1 MTGAGGYLG
10 AVLTEHFVAAGHEV
24 RALTRSEAARERV
37 AGLGAR
43 AVPGSLADTG
53 LLRDAAAQADA
64 VVHAAVDYAHP
75 SMREVEEPALAAM
88 LDGAAP
94 GGAFVYTSTG
104 LVYPDSGGAELAEDT
119 PVRAADS
126 PQPYKVL
133 GEEQVL
139 AAPGPAA
146 TVVRAGLVY
155 GRGGSAL
162 PLAMIAGARQRGAA
176 VYVGTGAN
184 LWSVVHVD
192 DLARLYLAAV
202 ERAERGL
209 VVNAAARPHL
219 PMREI
224 AEAVADLTGARAL
237 SLPPEQAHTALGPF
251 AAVLSRSAPMNP
263 SRAET
268 ALGWKPVEPSLPDE
282 LRSGSYTTP

>member
-37 AGLGAR
+37 AGLGALP
-43 AVPGSLADTG
+43 VPGTLADTG
-53 LLRDAAAQADA
+53 LLRDAAARADA
-64 VVHAAVDYAHP
+64 VVHTAVDYTHP

-88 LDGAAP
+88 LGGAAP
-94 GGAFVYTSTG
+94 GAAFVYTSTG
-104 LVYPDSGGAELAEDT
+104 LVYPDSGGAEVDEDT
-119 PVRAADS
+119 PVSAADS

-139 AAPGPAA
+139 AAAGPVA

-162 PLAMIAGARQRGAA
+162 PRAMIAGARERGAA
-176 VYVGTGAN
+176 AYVGTGAN
-184 LWSVVHVD
+184 LWSTVHVD

-202 ERAERGL
+202 EQAERGL
-209 VVNAAARPHL
+209 VVNAAARPQVS
-219 PMREI
+219 MREI
-224 AEAVADLTGARAL
+224 AEAVADLTGARAV
-237 SLPPEQAHTALGPF
+237 SLTPEQARATLGPF
-251 AAVLSRSAPMNP
+251 AAVLARSAPMDP
-263 SRAET
+263 SRAE
-268 ALGWKPVEPSLPDE
+268 AVLGWKPVGPGLPDE
-282 LRSGSYTTP
+282 LRRGSYATP